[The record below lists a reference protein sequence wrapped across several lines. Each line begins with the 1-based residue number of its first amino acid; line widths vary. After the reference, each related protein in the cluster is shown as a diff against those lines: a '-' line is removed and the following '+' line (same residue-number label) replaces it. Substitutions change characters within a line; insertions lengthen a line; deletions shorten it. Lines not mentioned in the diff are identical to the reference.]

1 MSDFHDD
8 MPWSYLNRAMNHP
21 FFQGRTIENKQKN
34 ADVDR
39 VIGFFPNPSYGKWWL
54 GNPPTKSC
62 RPVPLMKKTYRWKIL
77 ALQNTIKVHF
87 EVHWGTLPRC
97 HLKVASPWVDGSCG
111 SVFFFLF
118 GSAFWDEKRRLGKKR
133 LKNCVED
140 FICFSFKKLELLVIW
155 MMILVSYTYFWEKK
169 LEKKISPKIHISSW
183 ISIFRTLQ
191 LLSSGKFRVSWL
203 KKLGLHMSF
212 WKHALE
218 RGFLPRIFIT

>member
-1 MSDFHDD
+1 
-8 MPWSYLNRAMNHP
+8 MPVLFPTNPKKCGCPSYEWFSRWHAVIIFKQGHEPP
-21 FFQGRTIENKQKN
+21 FFFRGGPSKTNKKN

-111 SVFFFLF
+111 SVFFFFLVRLF
-118 GSAFWDEKRRLGKKR
+118 GT
-133 LKNCVED
+133 KNE
-140 FICFSFKKLELLVIW
+140 
-155 MMILVSYTYFWEKK
+155 
-169 LEKKISPKIHISSW
+169 
-183 ISIFRTLQ
+183 
-191 LLSSGKFRVSWL
+191 G
-203 KKLGLHMSF
+203 
-212 WKHALE
+212 
-218 RGFLPRIFIT
+218 